1 MMNKTTQFKSLF
13 QSPSTSFWDDCKVEH
28 FSNVSLEGI
37 FQAKMGEQISNVYV
51 KVKYSYLIIIQE
63 DKQFIA
69 NIENAI
75 IYMIKDGCNDVGV
88 KILKGIVWL
97 ELYGE
102 IKELFNVLKKQC
114 IQIDFVLKYKVK
126 KLMAKGTFANVFL
139 AENIKTNESFAI
151 KCFDKNQILQSSK
164 NLQSLQKELKILRLM
179 KHKQVM
185 TLIETFETV
194 SYVFV
199 VQEHLKGGD
208 LHDYIS
214 KVGQLSERKVHSV
227 ITQLVNGLCFIHSQ
241 GVIHRD
247 IKPENIILRN
257 QDNVE
262 DLVICDFG
270 LADFYNFDGNYL
282 YKHCGTPGYA
292 APEILIGLPYDY
304 KVDIYSLGVVFYTL
318 ITGRRPFQ
326 GKNTDQIF
334 QLNEKGE
341 INFQN
346 LHLKAEGLNLL
357 KKMLELRPEHRYSLA
372 MIKQHIWL
380 KRINLKTHLSL
391 QNIHLPE
398 TLKPGGSITPR
409 IIMTKTYN
417 VKQVLKTEHNQS
429 TERKHYQQFG
439 GRYNISIG
447 NFTNLQK
454 IIS

>member
-1 MMNKTTQFKSLF
+1 MRQ
-13 QSPSTSFWDDCKVEH
+13 
-28 FSNVSLEGI
+28 
-37 FQAKMGEQISNVYV
+37 
-51 KVKYSYLIIIQE
+51 
-63 DKQFIA
+63 KQLIA

-75 IYMIKDGCNDVGV
+75 IYLIKDGNNDVGV
-88 KILKGIVWL
+88 KILKGIGWL
-97 ELYGE
+97 ELYGD
-102 IKELFNVLKKQC
+102 IIELFNVLKKQC

-139 AENIKTNESFAI
+139 AENAKTNEQFAI
-151 KCFDKNQILQSSK
+151 KCFDKNQILKNPK

-199 VQEHLKGGD
+199 VQEYLRGGD
-208 LHDYIS
+208 LHDYIT

-227 ITQLVNGLCFIHSQ
+227 ICQLVSGLSFIHSQ

-262 DLVICDFG
+262 DLVISDFG

-282 YKHCGTPGYA
+282 YKQCGTPGYA
-292 APEILIGLPYDY
+292 APEILIGQPYDY
-304 KVDIYSLGVVFYTL
+304 KVDVYSLGVVFYTL

-346 LHLKAEGLNLL
+346 LHIKAEGLNLL
-357 KKMLELRPEHRYSLA
+357 KKMLEIRPEHRYSLC
-372 MIKQHIWL
+372 MIKSHIWL
-380 KRINLKTHLSL
+380 KKINLKAHLSL
-391 QNIHLPE
+391 QYINVPE
-398 TLKPGGSITPR
+398 SIKTGGSITPR
-409 IIMTKTYN
+409 ILMTKNYN
-417 VKQVLKTEHNQS
+417 VKQVLKTEQNQS
-429 TERKHYQQFG
+429 TERRHYKQSG

-447 NFTNLQK
+447 NFTK
-454 IIS
+454 IQGIVY

>member
-1 MMNKTTQFKSLF
+1 MRQ
-13 QSPSTSFWDDCKVEH
+13 
-28 FSNVSLEGI
+28 
-37 FQAKMGEQISNVYV
+37 
-51 KVKYSYLIIIQE
+51 
-63 DKQFIA
+63 KQLIA

-75 IYMIKDGCNDVGV
+75 IYLIRDGANDVGV
-88 KILKGIVWL
+88 KILKGITWL
-97 ELYGE
+97 ELYGDVT
-102 IKELFNVLKKQC
+102 ELFSVLKKQC

-139 AENIKTNESFAI
+139 AENAKTNEQFAI
-151 KCFDKNQILQSSK
+151 KCFDKNQIQKSSK

-179 KHKQVM
+179 RHKQVM

-199 VQEHLKGGD
+199 VQEYLRGGD
-208 LHDYIS
+208 LHDYIAR
-214 KVGQLSERKVHSV
+214 VGQLSERKVHSV
-227 ITQLVNGLCFIHSQ
+227 ISQLVSALQFIHSQ

-247 IKPENIILRN
+247 IKPENIILRS

-262 DLVICDFG
+262 DLVISDFG

-282 YKHCGTPGYA
+282 YKQCGTPGYA
-292 APEILIGLPYDY
+292 APEILMGQPYDY
-304 KVDIYSLGVVFYTL
+304 KVDVYSLGVVFYTL

-357 KKMLELRPEHRYSLA
+357 KKMLEIRPEHRYSLC
-372 MIKQHIWL
+372 MIKSHIWL
-380 KRINLKTHLSL
+380 KKIHIKTHLSL
-391 QNIHLPE
+391 QYINVPE
-398 TLKPGGSITPR
+398 SVKSGGSITPR
-409 IIMTKTYN
+409 VLMTKTYN
-417 VKQVLKTEHNQS
+417 AKQFLKTEQNQS
-429 TERKHYQQFG
+429 TERRHYKQQG

-447 NFTNLQK
+447 NFTKLQG
-454 IIS
+454 IVY